1 MTDFPQIEAIR
12 DQFQTRRS
20 NRSRRMRAMPPV
32 RPMETLV
39 LRRASDSR
47 PPAVGPDDY
56 HVVGRDG
63 ETIGRVLRARVAP
76 ADTPWMWSLMDA
88 EQTVA
93 TGYSDSRDAATQA
106 LAEALVMTDCLPGLM
121 LKRTDRRDEE
131 CYDVMSNG
139 EVVGHLRLSD
149 VAPAAAPW
157 VWAIAFD
164 HRDGRKSN
172 RGYAPTR
179 EAAMQAFAK
188 VWHRE

>member
-1 MTDFPQIEAIR
+1 MLKCNVR
-12 DQFQTRRS
+12 DVAKL
-20 NRSRRMRAMPPV
+20 AMPPV
-32 RPMETLV
+32 RPVETPAVL
-39 LRRASDSR
+39 LRRVSESR

-56 HVVGRDG
+56 DVIARGG
-63 ETIGRVLRARVAP
+63 ETIGRVLKARIAP
-76 ADTPWMWSLMDA
+76 AETPWVWSLTDA

-93 TGYSDSRDAATQA
+93 TDYSESRDAATQA

-149 VAPAAAPW
+149 VAPAVAPW
-157 VWAIAFD
+157 VWAMAFD
-164 HRDGRKSN
+164 HRDGRKPN

-179 EAAMQAFAK
+179 EAAMEAFAK
-188 VWHRE
+188 AWHRE